1 MKKIT
6 LLFALLVA
14 SVGFSQTN
22 IYQESFETTTNGSN
36 YNTSVAEFS
45 DGAGDFFTRTDG
57 SDIGSYVE
65 YAGADGSFYFGAMD
79 LDGEGAT
86 LPVSLSTVSVD
97 VTGLSSIDFVVL
109 LAEDDDGS
117 DQDWDA
123 DDYVHIT
130 YSLDGGASQNLL
142 WVESEI
148 TSGSN
153 GIPRLDTDFDG
164 LGDGAEITSTF
175 TQFSESIDVSGA
187 SSIMV
192 TIEYNL
198 NSGDEDL
205 AIDNLRLVDGFA
217 PQPNVTISSP
227 ADGDILAPG
236 TTSTDLEFTGS
247 NLPNDA
253 TFSVTVNGNT
263 TTNATSPFTINTTNG
278 TTYNVTIDVVSG
290 GGSIANDQISFSVG
304 DATQVADIAALRAG
318 AEDGTFYQ
326 VTGEAVITY
335 QQGFRNQKY
344 VQDASGAILIDDT
357 AGNISTSYNVGDG
370 LTGLVGTLSSFN
382 GMLQFVPAG
391 DPGAATSTGNTVTP
405 QILTISEFNTN
416 FENYEA
422 ELVAFEDV
430 TFTTADGV
438 ITFDNGDSYPIE
450 DAGQNTTLVEALFN
464 LEYTGDI
471 VPTNAVNVVGL
482 AGEEN
487 NGEYRIYPRD
497 NDIDVTLSN
506 TSFTN
511 SDVVMYPNPVKGSLV
526 SISINNADTFTVEV
540 YNVLG
545 KQVLKQTANNSTQ
558 LNTSGLKSGVYLV
571 KITEGNQS
579 LTKKLIVQ

>member
-6 LLFALLVA
+6 LLVA
-14 SVGFSQTN
+14 FLFSAISFSQSPIITMISDGDCSGGN
-22 IYQESFETTTNGSN
+22 PKVVEIYADGTVDFSN
-36 YNTSVAEFS
+36 YSLEIQTNANTTWGNTLNLGGLGVITDDFVYIHKDDASFATEYPSATNVLATTSSAVNFNGDDRIRIIEDASSNVIDQYGAE
-45 DGAGDFFTRTDG
+45 ATDG
-57 SDIGSYVE
+57 SGEAWE
-65 YAGADGSFYFGAMD
+65 YKDGYAKRSNGTGPDAGFFAGNWTFFNEA
-79 LDGEGAT
+79 LDGEGTCQGGTAFET
-86 LPVSLSTVSVD
+86 II
-97 VTGLSSIDFVVL
+97 GLGTFTSS
-109 LAEDDDGS
+109 G
-117 DQDWDA
+117 
-123 DDYVHIT
+123 
-130 YSLDGGASQNLL
+130 
-142 WVESEI
+142 
-148 TSGSN
+148 GSN
-153 GIPRLDTDFDG
+153 NPVV
-164 LGDGAEITSTF
+164 A
-175 TQFSESIDVSGA
+175 
-187 SSIMV
+187 
-192 TIEYNL
+192 
-198 NSGDEDL
+198 
-205 AIDNLRLVDGFA
+205 
-217 PQPNVTISSP
+217 ISSP
-227 ADGDILAPG
+227 ADTSILAPG
-236 TTSTDLEFTGS
+236 TSSVDIEFAGQ

-278 TTYNVTIDVVSG
+278 TTYNVTVDAVSG
-290 GGSIANDQISFSVG
+290 GGSVANDQISFSVG

-511 SDVVMYPNPVKGSLV
+511 SDVVMYPNPVKGNLV

-545 KQVLKQTANNSTQ
+545 KQVLKQTANKSTQ
-558 LNTSGLKSGVYLV
+558 LNTAELNSGVYLV

>member
-6 LLFALLVA
+6 FFVLTLMASFSFAQGL
-14 SVGFSQTN
+14 
-22 IYQESFETTTNGSN
+22 ETFDN
-36 YNTSVAEFS
+36 
-45 DGAGDFFTRTDG
+45 
-57 SDIGSYVE
+57 
-65 YAGADGSFYFGAMD
+65 
-79 LDGEGAT
+79 
-86 LPVSLSTVSVD
+86 VSLSGSAYSDGNFTGQDGSTWNFLQSRGDVD
-97 VTGLSSIDFVVL
+97 VNDGDQAIMLGRNRTPDAEVV
-109 LAEDDDGS
+109 
-117 DQDWDA
+117 
-123 DDYVHIT
+123 
-130 YSLDGGASQNLL
+130 
-142 WVESEI
+142 
-148 TSGSN
+148 SGTISN
-153 GIPRLDTDFDG
+153 GIGILNFDY
-164 LGDGAEITSTF
+164 LQAFSSDVNLEVYVNNTLITTV
-175 TQFSESIDVSGA
+175 T
-187 SSIMV
+187 SSDQQNV
-192 TIEYNL
+192 AL
-198 NSGDEDL
+198 NSGDITVDVSGDFTL
-205 AIDNLRLVDGFA
+205 KFFNPDGGQVAIDNVSWTAFSGTATPSVSISAPSDG
-217 PQPNVTISSP
+217 VE
-227 ADGDILAPG
+227 LAPG
-236 TTSTDLEFTGS
+236 TTSTDLEFAGL

-278 TTYNVTIDVVSG
+278 TTYNVTVDVVSG
-290 GGSIANDQISFSVG
+290 GGSVANDQISFSVG

-391 DPGAATSTGNTVTP
+391 DPGAATSTGNTVNP